1 MLGFCLID
9 DVQVALSA
17 LLVKAPRS
25 SIAERNLP
33 EFDHACELLLR
44 GDGRTQLFPNRLVSP
59 LLCFSLLTHSQHEPS
74 ILSLLGSG
82 SPVIVQ

>member
-1 MLGFCLID
+1 M
-9 DVQVALSA
+9 ALSA
-17 LLVKAPRS
+17 LLIKAPRS

-59 LLCFSLLTHSQHEPS
+59 FLRFALLVHSQNEPS
-74 ILSLLGSG
+74 TLSLLGSG
-82 SPVIVQ
+82 SLVTVQ